1 MWTPWR
7 RRRSEAPGADSAPA
21 SPAALPQ
28 ASAWLQRLEWTV
40 MKRLHGQLQGDF
52 RSLFRGTGLDLADL
66 REYQPH
72 DDVRHIDWN
81 VTARAS
87 APFVKQFREERE
99 LTLVIVL
106 DQSGSLRV
114 GAGGRDGKTDKRL
127 QQARLAGALAW
138 AAVRNGDRV
147 GMLRFTSEIEE
158 FLPPRKS
165 RGQAWAIVRAAYDPP
180 PARRGTHL
188 TLALERLGRSL
199 HRRAVICI
207 LSDWVADPWD
217 RALQG
222 LSQRHHTNA
231 FLLHDPLE
239 SALPDVGLIELED
252 AETGAVRLVDASAIT
267 AREPLD
273 ARVRR
278 LRRAGAWATAVSTA
292 DDPFSALLGHFQ
304 RLERTR

>member
-1 MWTPWR
+1 VATQ
-7 RRRSEAPGADSAPA
+7 RSNHERAFVVPIDHIDIELGVSEQLMGGRMVSVFKGRGMDFAD
-21 SPAALPQ
+21 
-28 ASAWLQRLEWTV
+28 V
-40 MKRLHGQLQGDF
+40 
-52 RSLFRGTGLDLADL
+52 
-66 REYQPH
+66 REYVPG
-72 DDVRHIDWN
+72 DDVRRIDWN

-180 PARRGTHL
+180 PARRGTNL

-199 HRRAVICI
+199 HRR
-207 LSDWVADPWD
+207 
-217 RALQG
+217 
-222 LSQRHHTNA
+222 SQ
-231 FLLHDPLE
+231 
-239 SALPDVGLIELED
+239 
-252 AETGAVRLVDASAIT
+252 
-267 AREPLD
+267 
-273 ARVRR
+273 
-278 LRRAGAWATAVSTA
+278 
-292 DDPFSALLGHFQ
+292 ALL
-304 RLERTR
+304 L

>member
-1 MWTPWR
+1 MLTPDELKQIR
-7 RRRSEAPGADSAPA
+7 
-21 SPAALPQ
+21 
-28 ASAWLQRLEWTV
+28 
-40 MKRLHGQLQGDF
+40 RLHLQLNRRVDSPFAGQY
-52 RSLFRGTGLDLADL
+52 RSAFRGSGMEFEEV
-66 REYQPH
+66 RPYVPG

-158 FLPPRKS
+158 FPPPRKS

-180 PARRGTHL
+180 PARRGTNL

-252 AETGAVRLVDASAIT
+252 AETGAVRLVDAGAIT

>member
-1 MWTPWR
+1 MLTPDELKQIR
-7 RRRSEAPGADSAPA
+7 
-21 SPAALPQ
+21 
-28 ASAWLQRLEWTV
+28 
-40 MKRLHGQLQGDF
+40 RLHLQLNRRVDSPFAGQY
-52 RSLFRGTGLDLADL
+52 RSAFRGSGMEFEEV
-66 REYQPH
+66 RPYVPG

-147 GMLRFTSEIEE
+147 GMLRFTSEVEE

-180 PARRGTHL
+180 PARRGTNL
-188 TLALERLGRSL
+188 SLALERLGRSL
-199 HRRAVICI
+199 RRRAVICI
-207 LSDWVADPWD
+207 LSDWVAAPWD

-252 AETGAVRLVDASAIT
+252 AETGELRLVDAQAVS
-267 AREPLD
+267 AREPLA
-273 ARVRR
+273 ARVHR